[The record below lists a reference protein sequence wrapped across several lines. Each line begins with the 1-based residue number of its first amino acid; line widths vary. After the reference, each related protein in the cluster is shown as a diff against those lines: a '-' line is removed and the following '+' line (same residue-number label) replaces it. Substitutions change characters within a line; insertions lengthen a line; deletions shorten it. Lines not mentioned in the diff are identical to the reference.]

1 MYSNPDQ
8 MGQRSSRRE
17 RERREEEAMIR
28 EIEQTLNQGML
39 LADKLTKE
47 IFPTLQRPRPTQAK
61 S

>member
-1 MYSNPDQ
+1 
-8 MGQRSSRRE
+8 
-17 RERREEEAMIR
+17 MIR